1 MKWML
6 GWVVLAVS
14 AVGAELRLDRAA
26 VECAPRGGWPD
37 FVARA
42 RAGERLKVAYL
53 GGSITAQPGWR
64 VKSLAW
70 LKTVFPQATLTEI
83 NAAIGGTGS
92 DLGVLRLEHDVLAK
106 APDLLFVEFAV
117 NDSGAEPR
125 EIVRAMEGI
134 VRKTWAR
141 FPRCD
146 IAFVYT
152 FTERLLPELK
162 AGKLNRSAA
171 AMEAVAEHYG
181 IPTIHLGLEAVKLER
196 AGRLL
201 MKAPEAKVERV
212 SGDELNVAAGVPVG
226 ADGKIPFSKD
236 GVHPYVDTGHA
247 LYQAALVRSWPA
259 IERASVMRAR
269 TLPAQLDPESYT
281 RTAMVALDGLKR
293 TGAWTRLARDEGLG
307 KNFAARVESLWQA
320 EPGAEL
326 TFTFRGSAAKVYD
339 VQGPDGGS
347 IEITVDGVTK
357 TMRRIDGYCTY
368 SRLSLVTVA
377 TGLDPAREHTVRIR
391 VLDTPLAKREILF
404 EHNRPDF
411 DQHPAKYAPLRWQAG
426 AVLVIGDGVF

>member
-6 GWVVLAVS
+6 GWVVLVVG

-26 VECAPRGGWPD
+26 VECAPRGGWPN

-42 RAGERLKVAYL
+42 KAGERLNVAYL

-70 LKTVFPQATLTEI
+70 LKTMFPQATLTEI

-92 DLGVLRLEHDVLAK
+92 DLGVLRLDHDVLAK

-117 NDSGAEPR
+117 NDSGAEPL

-162 AGKLNRSAA
+162 TGKFNRSAA
-171 AMEAVAEHYG
+171 TMEVVAEHYG

-196 AGRLL
+196 EGRLL

-212 SGDELNVAAGVPVG
+212 SGDELNVAVGVPVG

-247 LYQAALVRSWPA
+247 LYQAAIVRSWPA
-259 IERASVMRAR
+259 IARASVPLAR

-293 TGAWTRLARDEGLG
+293 TGPWTRLARDEGLG

-326 TFTFRGSAAKVYD
+326 TFTFKGSAAKLYD
-339 VQGPDGGS
+339 LQGPDAGS

-357 TMRRIDGYCTY
+357 TVRRIDGYCTY

-404 EHNRPDF
+404 EHNRGDF
-411 DQHPAKYAPLRWQAG
+411 DKNPAKYAPLRWYAG